1 MNDVC
6 WPCRRGQHLGCAAE
20 LTDETC
26 TCDHLSTG
34 AALSGPVG
42 TFGDALGMTSS
53 EPSEPASEDSGRNYA
68 ENPLNLSDESDYDS
82 STRTRRYKND
92 AAVTDQQSTG
102 RKRAAK
108 MYPLKDA
115 NGNPL
120 PCDFANK
127 PQCLPK
133 FMEVQIDGCGVRPG
147 TLPSKAQAR
156 HHHDYNTLNNERSNV
171 GLLCTSCHNLLH
183 ARNDPYKDVI
193 YERLYGFKPATEDLK
208 HANKALKSGVVGG
221 GVIKKKEDFNL

>member
-1 MNDVC
+1 MSETTC
-6 WPCRRGQHLGCAAE
+6 WPCRRGQHKGCAGE
-20 LTDETC
+20 LTDAFIC
-26 TCDHLSTG
+26 QCDHVN
-34 AALSGPVG
+34 AAPPPVPVG
-42 TFGDALGMTSS
+42 TFGDALGL
-53 EPSEPASEDSGRNYA
+53 DSA
-68 ENPLNLSDESDYDS
+68 ESNALNLESDGYDS
-82 STRTRRYKND
+82 SKRTRRLKND
-92 AAVTDQQSTG
+92 DAVTDQQSTG

-108 MYPLKDA
+108 MYPLKDEH
-115 NGNPL
+115 GNPL

-147 TLPSKAQAR
+147 TLSGKAQAR

-193 YERLYGFKPATEDLK
+193 YERIYGFKPATEDLK

-221 GVIKKKEDFNL
+221 GVIKKKEEFEL